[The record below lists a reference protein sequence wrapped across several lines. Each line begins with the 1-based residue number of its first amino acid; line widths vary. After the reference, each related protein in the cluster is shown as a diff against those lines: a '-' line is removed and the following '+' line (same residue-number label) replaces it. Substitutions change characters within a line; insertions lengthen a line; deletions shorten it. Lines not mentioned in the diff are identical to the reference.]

1 MRDSIITGLDIGS
14 SKIRVVVGQ
23 KVDGRELN
31 IVGLSEVASE
41 GIAKGVIKS
50 IEDAVSSISRAF
62 EAAERMTGL
71 PVERAYVSISGS
83 HIKSDTSKGVIAV
96 AKADGEVRAEDVE
109 RVIEAAQAVSTPP
122 NYEILHVIPREFT
135 VDSQTGIKDP
145 VGMTGIRLEV
155 EVQIIQGMAAQI
167 KNLTKVVYRAGV
179 EVEDLVV
186 ASLAAAEAVCSRRQ
200 KELGVCVLNIG
211 GSTTS
216 LAVFEEGE
224 VIHTYVIPIGAGH
237 ITNDIAIGLRTSIDT
252 AEEVKVRYGTA
263 NPQDIKRKE
272 DVDLG
277 QITQGEAGVVSRRH
291 IAEIIE
297 ARVEE
302 IFKLSDTE
310 LAKLQRSGK
319 LPAGVVLCGGGAKLD
334 GIIALARKVFKLPA
348 SLGSPR
354 QIKSAVDKIDDPSLA
369 TVVGLVRW
377 GENLTETYGQRGGLL
392 DRFSPAAEVSQKVK
406 RWFKSF
412 LP

>member
-31 IVGLSEVASE
+31 IVGLSEVDSE
-41 GIAKGVIKS
+41 GITKGVIKS

-62 EAAERMTGL
+62 EGAERMTGL

-179 EVEDLVV
+179 EVEDLDLE
-186 ASLAAAEAVCSRRQ
+186 SLAAAEAVCSKRQ
-200 KELGVCVLNIG
+200 RELGACLLNIG

-224 VIHTYVIPIGAGH
+224 VIHTHVIPIGAGH

-252 AEEVKVRYGTA
+252 AEAVKIRYGTA
-263 NPQDIKRKE
+263 SLQDIKRKE
-272 DVDLG
+272 DVDLS
-277 QITQGEAGVVSRRH
+277 QITKGEAGVVSKRH

-302 IFKLSDTE
+302 IFKLSDVE
-310 LAKLQRSGK
+310 LAKIERSGK

-377 GENLTETYGQRGGLL
+377 GENLAQTYGQRGGLL

-406 RWFKSF
+406 RWFC
-412 LP
+412 